1 MAAKRIGYRD
11 FVDDT
16 RRAVFEDEHGQFVL
30 DDERG
35 RLYGQWLR
43 GDERERARTQEASNE

>member
-1 MAAKRIGYRD
+1 MLPFAFDEGNPMPTALDEAGIEGV
-11 FVDDT
+11 VD
-16 RRAVFEDEHGQFVL
+16 EG
-30 DDERG
+30 G

>member
-35 RLYGQWLR
+35 RLYR
-43 GDERERARTQEASNE
+43 SMASR